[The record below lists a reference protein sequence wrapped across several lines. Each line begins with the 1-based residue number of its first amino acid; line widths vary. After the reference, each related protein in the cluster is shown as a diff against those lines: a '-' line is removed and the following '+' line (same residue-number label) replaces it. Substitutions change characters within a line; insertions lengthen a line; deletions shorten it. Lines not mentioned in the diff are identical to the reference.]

1 MRLKVL
7 ALATLALAGM
17 AVGAAA
23 DTVVLIQGYLGS
35 AGSWR
40 GTGIAAVLHQAG
52 WRDGGHLSVAPG
64 GVVQAMPGEPG
75 ARRFV
80 TVDLPTEAPTV
91 LQADV
96 LGSYLAAIRAKLPK
110 EPIVL
115 VGHSAG
121 GIVARLFMVRHPD
134 AGITG
139 LVTIAS
145 PHLGTSAAEM
155 GSFIGS
161 TPMSWFAPMFGLDTI
176 NRSQVLYHD
185 LWRERPTNLLGWLN
199 RTPHP
204 KAKYVSIIRSSDGSP
219 VSGDGWV
226 AGYSQDMNWVPA
238 LKGSAR
244 TVVTPGNHGLR
255 AADGAL
261 LTGILQAMASN

>member
-1 MRLKVL
+1 MKIRAL
-7 ALATLALAGM
+7 ALALAAW
-17 AVGAAA
+17 AASSIAASA

-40 GTGIAAVLHQAG
+40 GTGIAAVLRQAG
-52 WRDGGHLSVAPG
+52 WSDGGHLSVSPG
-64 GVVQAMPGEPG
+64 GVVQPLPSEPG

-80 TVDLPTEAPTV
+80 TVDLPTEAPAV
-91 LQADV
+91 VQSEV
-96 LGSYLAAIRAKLPK
+96 LGSYIAAIRNAAKN

-121 GIVARLFMVRHPD
+121 GVVARLFMVRHPD
-134 AGITG
+134 AAITG
-139 LVTIAS
+139 LVTIAT

-161 TPMSWFAPMFGLDTI
+161 TPLSWAAPFFGLNTI

-199 RTPHP
+199 RVPHP
-204 KAKYVSIIRSSDGSP
+204 KAKYVSIIRG
-219 VSGDGWV
+219 GDSWV
-226 AGYSQDMNWVPA
+226 NAYSQDMNYVPA
-238 LKGSAR
+238 LAGSSR
-244 TVVTPGNHGLR
+244 TLISPGDHGLR
-255 AADGAL
+255 PVDGAML
-261 LTGILQAMASN
+261 ADILRGMATS